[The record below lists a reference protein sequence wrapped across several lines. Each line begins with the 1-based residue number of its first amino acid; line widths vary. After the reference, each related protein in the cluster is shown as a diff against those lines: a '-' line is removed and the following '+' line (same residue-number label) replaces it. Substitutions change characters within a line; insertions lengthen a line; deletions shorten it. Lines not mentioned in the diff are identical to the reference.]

1 MATDIKLDEGDG
13 NWLVIEGSVLKTTAA
28 DLMLDS
34 PSRRRQ
40 TGGFRRAL
48 VHDTRD
54 GLTINFNGDYPDGV
68 SMGGNLN
75 VAGEIRWATSSA
87 SPKNLSEVIKGI
99 QDQIRGS
106 PAFDADRFRQL
117 ELTVESLVALLN
129 ASVVQPWT
137 TVEEV
142 EKGDDMGMH
151 LMPASSLGFTVQ
163 YRDLQG
169 NVFQGGPYDRP
180 PEYLLYLS
188 VARIEPPAGTVLPR
202 GSEIVVVVKD
212 AE

>member
-13 NWLVIEGSVLKTTAA
+13 NWLVIEGSVLKTTAS
-28 DLMLDS
+28 DLILNS
-34 PSRRRQ
+34 PGRRPQ
-40 TGGFRRAL
+40 TGGLRRAL
-48 VHDTRD
+48 VHDSRD
-54 GLTINFNGDYPDGV
+54 GLTINFNGDYPGGV
-68 SMGGNLN
+68 TMGGNLD

-99 QDQIRGS
+99 QDQMGS

-117 ELTVESLVALLN
+117 ERTVKSLVALLK

-151 LMPASSLGFTVQ
+151 LMPASSLGFTVK

-180 PEYLLYLS
+180 PEYLLNLS
-188 VARIEPPAGTVLPR
+188 VARIVPPAGTVLPR

>member
-13 NWLVIEGSVLKTTAA
+13 NWLVIEGSVLKTTAS

-34 PSRRRQ
+34 PGRRRQ
-40 TGGFRRAL
+40 TDGFRRAL
-48 VHDTRD
+48 VHDSHD
-54 GLTINFNGDYPDGV
+54 GLTINFNGDYPGGV

-75 VAGEIRWATSSA
+75 VAGEIHWATSSA
-87 SPKNLSEVIKGI
+87 SSKNLSEVIKGI
-99 QDQIRGS
+99 QDQMRS

-117 ELTVESLVALLN
+117 ERTVESLASLLN
-129 ASVVQPWT
+129 ASIVQPWT
-137 TVEEV
+137 SVEEV

-151 LMPASSLGFTVQ
+151 SMPASSLGLTVQ

-169 NVFQGGPYDRP
+169 NDFQGGPYDYP
-180 PEYLLYLS
+180 PEDLLYLR
-188 VARIEPPAGTVLPR
+188 VAWIEPPAGTVLTR
-202 GSEIVVVVKD
+202 GSEIVVVVKA